1 MARRYMRKLPL
12 STNVAAKLDEISLSI
27 NTFKDDYA
35 TRLSEVERY
44 LARMKDPANDNRQP
58 DEFSP
63 GHALAA
69 TEAFKQL
76 DGGRMR
82 GRASVEMAAITS
94 GVGTVGAGTSA
105 GTSLVPG
112 HRVPGIVTP
121 AERAFTVR
129 DLIAPGKTGLASIEY
144 VRETGYT
151 NNARPVTE
159 GETKPTSDLTFN
171 MVTTPVRTIAHLFDA
186 SLQILADAPT
196 LASYIDVRATYGLKL
211 KEEDQLL
218 FGNGTGQNLHG
229 ILPQATEFDTGLR
242 KVGDTK
248 IDILRRAIL
257 QVRQAE
263 YRASGIILNP
273 DDVADIETTKDD
285 QGRYIYINVVEGG
298 TNRMWKLPIV
308 ETTVMPTGEFAVGAW
323 NIAAQVF
330 DRQQAVLEVSTEHA
344 DNFAKNMCTFR
355 AEERLALAVYRPE
368 SFVHGEFD
376 LST

>member
-1 MARRYMRKLPL
+1 LERWVARAP
-12 STNVAAKLDEISLSI
+12 S
-27 NTFKDDYA
+27 
-35 TRLSEVERY
+35 
-44 LARMKDPANDNRQP
+44 NDNYISRGDAP
-58 DEFSP
+58 SL

-76 DGGRMR
+76 DGGRLR
-82 GRASVEMAAITS
+82 GRASVEMATITS

-112 HRVPGIVTP
+112 HRVPGIITP

-129 DLIAPGKTGLASIEY
+129 DLVAPGKTGLASIEY
-144 VRETGYT
+144 VKEVGYT

-159 GETKPTSDLTFN
+159 GETKPKSDITFN
-171 MVTTPVRTIAHLFDA
+171 MVTAPVRTIAHLFDA

-196 LASYIDVRATYGLKL
+196 LASYIDVRANYGLKL

-218 FGNGTGQNLHG
+218 WGSGVGQNIHG

-242 KVGDTK
+242 QVGDTK

-263 YRASGIILNP
+263 YRASGIVLNP
-273 DDVADIETTKDD
+273 DDVADIELTKDD
-285 QGRYIYINVVEGG
+285 HGRYIYINVVEGG
-298 TNRMWKLPIV
+298 TNRLWKLPIV
-308 ETTVMPTGEFAVGAW
+308 ETTAMPSGEFAVGAW
-323 NIAAQVF
+323 NLAAQIF

-344 DNFAKNMCTFR
+344 ENFAKNLATFR
-355 AEERLALAVYRPE
+355 CEERLALAVYRPE
-368 SFVHGEFD
+368 SFVHGRFD
-376 LST
+376 VESD

>member
-1 MARRYMRKLPL
+1 MNNSITKL
-12 STNVAAKLDEISLSI
+12 TEV
-27 NTFKDDYA
+27 FKEVREDHS
-35 TRLSEVERY
+35 TRLSELERRA
-44 LARMKDPANDNRQP
+44 ARSEDAPYNHSNSS

-63 GHALAA
+63 GHALASSQS
-69 TEAFKQL
+69 FKLL
-76 DGGRMR
+76 DGGRVR
-82 GRASVEMAAITS
+82 GRATVEMAAITS

-112 HRVPGIVTP
+112 HRLPGIIAP
-121 AERAFTVR
+121 AQRVMTVR

-144 VRETGYT
+144 VKETGYT

-159 GETKPTSDLTFN
+159 GQTKPTSELTFN

-186 SLQILADAPT
+186 SLQILADSDT
-196 LASYIDVRATYGLKL
+196 LASYINVRARYGLTL

-218 FGNGTGQNLHG
+218 WGSGTGQNLHG

-242 KVGDTK
+242 KTGDTK
-248 IDILRRAIL
+248 IDLLRRAIL

-263 YRASGIILNP
+263 YRASGIILHP

-285 QGRYIYINVVEGG
+285 NGRYIYINVVEGG
-298 TNRMWKLPIV
+298 TSVMWKLPIV
-308 ETTVMPTGEFAVGAW
+308 ETTAMPTGEFAVGAW

-344 DNFAKNMCTFR
+344 ENFAKNMCTFR
-355 AEERLALAVYRPE
+355 CEERLALAVYRPE

-376 LST
+376 VASE

>member
-1 MARRYMRKLPL
+1 M
-12 STNVAAKLDEISLSI
+12 SNVAEKLDEISTSI
-27 NTFKDDYA
+27 NTFKSEYG
-35 TRLSEVERY
+35 TRLTEIERY
-44 LARMKDPANDNRQP
+44 MARLKVPANDNNAVN
-58 DEFSP
+58 EFSL

-76 DGGRMR
+76 DGGRLR
-82 GRASVEMAAITS
+82 GRASVEMATITS

-112 HRVPGIVTP
+112 HRVPVIITP

-144 VRETGYT
+144 VKETGFT

-159 GETKPTSDLTFN
+159 GATKPTSDLTFN

-218 FGNGTGQNLHG
+218 WGSGVGQNILG
-229 ILPQATEFDTGLR
+229 ILPQATTFDTGLR

-298 TNRMWKLPIV
+298 SNRLWKLPIV
-308 ETTVMPTGEFAVGAW
+308 ETTVMPSGEFAVGAW
-323 NIAAQVF
+323 NLAAQIF

-344 DNFAKNMCTFR
+344 DNFARNLCTFR
-355 AEERLALAVYRPE
+355 CEERLALAVYRPE

-376 LST
+376 VESE

>member
-1 MARRYMRKLPL
+1 LT
-12 STNVAAKLDEISLSI
+12 TNVAQKLDEIASNITS
-27 NTFKDDYA
+27 FKDTYN
-35 TRLSEVERY
+35 TRLSELERHVS
-44 LARMKDPANDNRQP
+44 RWKEPANDNSVSDRP
-58 DEFSP
+58 SI

-69 TEAFKQL
+69 TDAFKLL
-76 DGGRMR
+76 DGGRVR

-94 GVGTVGAGTSA
+94 GNTTVGAGRSA

-112 HRVPGIVTP
+112 HRLPGVVTP
-121 AERAFTVR
+121 AQRAFTVR

-144 VRETGYT
+144 VKETGYT

-159 GETKPTSDLTFN
+159 GETKPTSDLSFN

-196 LASYIDVRATYGLKL
+196 LASYIDVRAEYGLKL

-229 ILPQATEFDTGLR
+229 ILPQATEFNTGLR

-263 YRASGIILNP
+263 YRASGIVLHP
-273 DDVADIETTKDD
+273 DDVADLETTKDD
-285 QGRYIYINVVEGG
+285 HGRYIYVNPTEGG
-298 TNRMWKLPIV
+298 ANVMWKLPIV

-330 DRQQAVLEVSTEHA
+330 DRQQATLEVSTEHA
-344 DNFAKNMCTFR
+344 DNFARNMCTFR
-355 AEERLALAVYRPE
+355 CEERLALAVYRPE

-376 LST
+376 VASE

>member
-1 MARRYMRKLPL
+1 M